1 MTNKKRLSALVLVA
15 LSAALAGCGE
25 TKTTSTTVNNPDGS
39 QTTTTVEK
47 KGFEQKTTV
56 NTTPAPEGISGTIN
70 GKALD
75 IQIGENGDNGIDKV
89 HVRGPG
95 IKIDANDNEDNVDVN
110 LPFVKVRKDGGK
122 VHVRAPFVDIH
133 ADEH

>member
-1 MTNKKRLSALVLVA
+1 MPSKNCLHALLMMA
-15 LSAALAGCGE
+15 LAISLAGCGE

-56 NTTPAPEGISGTIN
+56 TTTPAPDGISGTIN
-70 GKALD
+70 GKPID
-75 IQIGENGDNGIDKV
+75 IQIGENGDSGLDKV

-95 IKIDANDNEDNVDVN
+95 IKIDANDNSDNVDVN